1 MKDTLSLIF
10 AAIMLIA
17 FVAVFLKAGY
27 SVPVALLMGVGLC
40 VPVINVIVLLVFL
53 LSEWPVQRELRALKE
68 RFAPALDG
76 TSEPI
81 QCLSCGTMLP
91 GGATQCN
98 ACGWTYQ
105 REKDDPRRSHGNI

>member
-1 MKDTLSLIF
+1 MKETLPLIF

-17 FVAVFLKAGY
+17 FIAVFLKAGY

-40 VPVINVIVLLVFL
+40 LPVINVIVLLVFL
-53 LSEWPVQRELRALKE
+53 LSEWPVQRELRALKV
-68 RFAPALDG
+68 RFAPALAA

-81 QCLSCGTMLP
+81 RCLACGTMLP

-105 REKDDPRRSHGNI
+105 REKDDPSRSHGNI